1 MSIFARVFHKI
12 EIEGVMPERA
22 LLRLKRSGVPLYA
35 IKKTAKNRLALRV
48 RKRDLER
55 VLALFPNV
63 QTADGLVSYKC
74 IDFGAVGLGGR
85 IEKWRK
91 RTGLLLG
98 GLLFAIVTLYADKF
112 VFSVEYVGTDVYAR
126 ETRIFLEKAGVK
138 LFAPYKGGKEDW
150 ICAQILAL
158 DGVEY
163 CSLKKSG
170 GKLIVET
177 RLSPFASE
185 YATTGKMQ
193 AKCSGTLL
201 ALTVLRGRALVEIG
215 ESVEIG
221 QTLVDDHFLVE
232 GGEQVRVEIIAR
244 ARFSCV
250 WEGEIDAETEEEA
263 FANAYLEI
271 GENTEITEREIVK
284 NENGFYVKLVYTAT
298 QSMNF

>member
-1 MSIFARVFHKI
+1 MSIFEKVFHKI

-22 LLRLKRSGVPLYA
+22 LLRLKRAGVPLYA
-35 IKKTAKNRLALRV
+35 IKKTAKNRLTLRL
-48 RKRDLER
+48 RKRDLEKA
-55 VLALFPNV
+55 LALFPSA
-63 QTADGLVSYKC
+63 QTDGLAPYKFT
-74 IDFGAVGLGGR
+74 DFGGVGFGGR
-85 IEKWRK
+85 IEKWTK

-98 GLLFAIVTLYADKF
+98 GLLFAIATLYADNF
-112 VFSVEYVGTDVYAR
+112 VFSVEYVGTSVYAR
-126 ETRIFLEKAGVK
+126 ETRIALEQAGVK
-138 LFAPYKGGKEDW
+138 LFAPYESGKEDF

-163 CSLKKSG
+163 CSVKKSG

-185 YATTGKMQ
+185 YAKSGKMQ
-193 AKCSGTLL
+193 AKYSGTLL
-201 ALTVLRGRALVEIG
+201 ALTVLRGTALVKIG
-215 ESVEIG
+215 ESVQIG

-250 WEGEIDAETEEEA
+250 WEGEIDAETEDEA

-271 GENTEITEREIVK
+271 GENTEITERNIEK
-284 NENGFYVKLVYTAT
+284 NENGFHVKLVYTAT
-298 QSMNF
+298 QSINF